1 MKQVRFSR
9 SSIHR
14 LARAAPGLL
23 ANAAWAAA
31 LGGVSGL
38 ACVAARLTFRL
49 LQWCFTGHGGLLADA
64 AASLPPWHRAIVPAL
79 GALCAWAVLMA
90 RRHWVN
96 LPASTNYILAVR
108 KNDGLIPFAPTL
120 WRTLSSAFSVATGAA
135 VGREGSMIQFAAA
148 TCSWFTRGTILP
160 LERITRGFPLYRQ
173 VACGAAAAVAAVYQA
188 PVAGVFFASE
198 IVLGNAEPAEYPLLL
213 VAALAGWLVSGLVL
227 ERGPLFAAP
236 APLSP
241 VGWPWM
247 WLLPLAVALG
257 VAGPP
262 YQWLIRSLRPLCNWP
277 LALVWGGAGTGLLSL
292 AGTLVWGNGD
302 AALLS
307 LVHTHQAVA
316 PAARVIALVLILR
329 LSATVLCV
337 GVGTIGGVF
346 TPTLFAGAAAG
357 LLFAHAVHAAD
368 PLLFILIGLGA
379 LLSAVTHAPI
389 MAGFMTVEL
398 TGKWE
403 LLPAT
408 LLCNLIA
415 WQIASRLAP
424 GSLYGIATTTP
435 GDRVSSYK

>member
-1 MKQVRFSR
+1 
-9 SSIHR
+9 
-14 LARAAPGLL
+14 
-23 ANAAWAAA
+23 
-31 LGGVSGL
+31 
-38 ACVAARLTFRL
+38 
-49 LQWCFTGHGGLLADA
+49 
-64 AASLPPWHRAIVPAL
+64 
-79 GALCAWAVLMA
+79 
-90 RRHWVN
+90 
-96 LPASTNYILAVR
+96 
-108 KNDGLIPFAPTL
+108 
-120 WRTLSSAFSVATGAA
+120 
-135 VGREGSMIQFAAA
+135 MIQFAAA

-227 ERGPLFAAP
+227 ERGPLFA
-236 APLSP
+236 
-241 VGWPWM
+241 
-247 WLLPLAVALG
+247 
-257 VAGPP
+257 
-262 YQWLIRSLRPLCNWP
+262 
-277 LALVWGGAGTGLLSL
+277 
-292 AGTLVWGNGD
+292 
-302 AALLS
+302 
-307 LVHTHQAVA
+307 A